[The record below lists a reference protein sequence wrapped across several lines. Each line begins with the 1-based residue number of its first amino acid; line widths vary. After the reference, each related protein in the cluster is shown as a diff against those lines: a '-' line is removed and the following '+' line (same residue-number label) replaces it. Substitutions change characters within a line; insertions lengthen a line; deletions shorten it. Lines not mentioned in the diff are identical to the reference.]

1 MSAGLRFALAGGA
14 LLVGGP
20 LLASVSASAQD
31 ADACSRHAP
40 EAARR
45 SGLSV
50 DVILR
55 VMHAE
60 SLGRPRAMS
69 HKCAMGC
76 MQIMP
81 ATRSEEHTSELQS
94 LMRISYAAFCLS
106 KHMPQNESPCMESR
120 NPARLLPQQCIR

>member
-20 LLASVSASAQD
+20 LLASASASAQD

-60 SLGRPRAMS
+60 SLGRQRALS
-69 HKCAMGC
+69 HKGAMGC
-76 MQIMP
+76 MQLMH
-81 ATRSEEHTSELQS
+81 ATWTDPNRGHTLGGAPFETR
-94 LMRISYAAFCLS
+94 MHHIGGRNREARRRRI
-106 KHMPQNESPCMESR
+106 
-120 NPARLLPQQCIR
+120 

>member
-40 EAARR
+40 EAARL

-55 VMHAE
+55 VMHAQ
-60 SLGRPRAMS
+60 SLGRPRATS
-69 HKCAMGC
+69 HKGAMGS

-81 ATRSEEHTSELQS
+81 ATWAYLTRRHS
-94 LMRISYAAFCLS
+94 LGGDPFDPRMNMSGCPLYPAALS
-106 KHMPQNESPCMESR
+106 RQF
-120 NPARLLPQQCIR
+120 

>member
-31 ADACSRHAP
+31 ADACSRPAP

-55 VMHAE
+55 VLHAA

-69 HKCAMGC
+69 HKGAMGR
-76 MQIMP
+76 MHIMP
-81 ATRSEEHTSELQS
+81 AIWADLTR
-94 LMRISYAAFCLS
+94 
-106 KHMPQNESPCMESR
+106 R
-120 NPARLLPQQCIR
+120 NPLGCDPFEPRLHLTGGALYLAPLAPQPGFPARKNH

>member
-69 HKCAMGC
+69 HK
-76 MQIMP
+76 
-81 ATRSEEHTSELQS
+81 RSEEHTSELQS
-94 LMRISYAAFCLS
+94 LMRISYAVFCLKKKTTLNS
-106 KHMPQNESPCMESR
+106 NTRPRNHKPTNILNSR
-120 NPARLLPQQCIR
+120 

>member
-60 SLGRPRAMS
+60 SLGRPRALS
-69 HKCAMGC
+69 PTGAMVC
-76 MQIMP
+76 LQNLPPTWADM
-81 ATRSEEHTSELQS
+81 TRRHTP
-94 LMRISYAAFCLS
+94 RGG
-106 KHMPQNESPCMESR
+106 PSR
-120 NPARLLPQQCIR
+120 PRL

>member
-45 SGLSV
+45 SGLSA

-60 SLGRPRAMS
+60 SLGRQRAMS
-69 HKCAMGC
+69 PKRAMGW
-76 MQIMP
+76 MQLMP
-81 ATRSEEHTSELQS
+81 ANSDHLTRRHTHGVAPCDTRLKMSSE
-94 LMRISYAAFCLS
+94 AG
-106 KHMPQNESPCMESR
+106 
-120 NPARLLPQQCIR
+120 